1 MIDPILYTIRLG
13 GFDFPIRWYGLLIVL
28 GTLAGAWYAT
38 WYVKRKKGNPD
49 MVWDVLI
56 WLLLAGIVG
65 ARLGYVLADIFSGNN
80 RYLVDPVQIF
90 MVWEGGL
97 NILGGIL
104 LAALAG
110 WYYTRKN
117 KIDFW
122 FLADAIT
129 PGFLIGQAI
138 GCIGNYINQELYG
151 GPTALSWGIPIDAAH
166 RVAPWDDLTA
176 FPLDTTRF
184 HPLFAYEMIWNF
196 IFAAVLIGL
205 VLKYQNQLKTGV
217 ITGAGLFVAGVGR
230 FLIEF
235 FRPDQLRFPGT
246 PITYSAAAALLIALL
261 GALVVLV
268 KRGQISVPFMSAGS
282 SSPADESRPAVRRP
296 ARSKSRW

>member
-13 GFDFPIRWYGLLIVL
+13 GFEIAIRWYGLLIVL
-28 GTLAGAWYAT
+28 GTLAGAFYAS
-38 WYVKRKKGNPD
+38 WYVKRRKGNPD
-49 MVWDVLI
+49 IVWDVLI

-65 ARLGYVLADIFSGNN
+65 ARLGYVLTDIFSGNS

-90 MVWEGGL
+90 KVWEGGL

-110 WYYTRKN
+110 WYYTRRN

-138 GCIGNYINQELYG
+138 GRIGNYINQEIYG
-151 GPTALSWGIPIDAAH
+151 GPTTLSWGIPIDAAH

-184 HPLFAYEMIWNF
+184 HPIFAYEMIWSL
-196 IFAAVLIGL
+196 IFAAVLIWL
-205 VLKYQNQLKTGV
+205 VLKYQNQLETGV

-230 FLIEF
+230 FLIEY
-235 FRPDQLRFPGT
+235 FRPDQPHLPGT
-246 PITYSAAAALLIALL
+246 PITVSAVVALLIALL
-261 GALVVLV
+261 GVLVALV

-282 SSPADESRPAVRRP
+282 LAPVDENRPVVRRP